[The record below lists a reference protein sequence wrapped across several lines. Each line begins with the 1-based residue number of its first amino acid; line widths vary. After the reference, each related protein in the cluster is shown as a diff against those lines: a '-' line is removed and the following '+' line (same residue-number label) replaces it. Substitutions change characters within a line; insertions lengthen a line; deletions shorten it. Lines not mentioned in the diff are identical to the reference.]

1 VTTGAN
7 VVNDDLKVACY
18 ATRVEDGQVLVAA
31 E

>member
-7 VVNDDLKVACY
+7 VVNGDLKVACY
-18 ATRVEDGQVLVAA
+18 ATRVENGLVLVQA